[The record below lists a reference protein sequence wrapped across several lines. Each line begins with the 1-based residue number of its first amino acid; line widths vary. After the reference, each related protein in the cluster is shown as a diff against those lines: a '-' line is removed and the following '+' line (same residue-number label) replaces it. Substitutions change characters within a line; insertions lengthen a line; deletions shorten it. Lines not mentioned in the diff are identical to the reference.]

1 MAAKDNAPTD
11 LMIIDRWGGDFPV
24 ARLALLPEGQR
35 QSRGSSRWC
44 PVPAS
49 NLFGQ
54 GTSRFRSPLP
64 GSYLSNTQGRYQ
76 GVLLDYWF
84 EPPINRLLAG
94 GLLGIAG
101 LSFSLCIRRFI
112 LACRQAGGMASAQW
126 FVRAIRWLLI
136 ALTALAW
143 AAGFF
148 WSQSWLLI
156 IGLIILAQ
164 ELYEGAI
171 LGAALR
177 TGQQIEKGKSPLS

>member
-1 MAAKDNAPTD
+1 M
-11 LMIIDRWGGDFPV
+11 
-24 ARLALLPEGQR
+24 
-35 QSRGSSRWC
+35 
-44 PVPAS
+44 
-49 NLFGQ
+49 
-54 GTSRFRSPLP
+54 
-64 GSYLSNTQGRYQ
+64 
-76 GVLLDYWF
+76 DYWF
-84 EPPINRLLAG
+84 EPPFNRLIAG

-101 LSFSLCIRRFI
+101 LSISLCIRRFVF
-112 LACRQAGGMASAQW
+112 AYRQTGGMASAQW

-148 WSQSWLLI
+148 WRQSWLMI
-156 IGLIILAQ
+156 IGVIILAQ